1 MKEYEVDE
9 IGDIE
14 AYEINKTDKIK
25 IGDIKAY
32 EINKIDI
39 EARIIKTKYIRNK
52 QRQIQ
57 KIKYIYKK
65 IKKTYIYTIKK
76 NL

>member
-14 AYEINKTDKIK
+14 AYEINKINIIDEVE
-25 IGDIKAY
+25 IGDV
-32 EINKIDI
+32 
-39 EARIIKTKYIRNK
+39 EAQIIKNKYIRNK

-65 IKKTYIYTIKK
+65 IKKTYFYTIKK
-76 NL
+76 RIYDYN